1 MSAPRMI
8 SLQRQLECV
17 RREIAL
23 RKRVYPRW
31 VANERMSEAKAAEEI
46 ATMEAVAQ
54 TLEQLA
60 LTTPGSLC

>member
-1 MSAPRMI
+1 MSAQRMI